1 MMNGINS
8 QATIAVLRS
17 VFARHPS
24 SNGAAENVVNT
35 VKSVLKNALGT
46 ERTIEEMNNTLDNFL
61 FDYPNTAHTTTGLS
75 PSDII

>member
-46 ERTIEEMNNTLDNFL
+46 ERTIEETRYITF
-61 FDYPNTAHTTTGLS
+61 FS
-75 PSDII
+75 IILTQHIPLQV